1 MKNISNSGVSYA
13 KVYSEY
19 DPDKPSNKIS
29 VIGNPSLAE
38 VKTMMIGVR
47 NNSRTIKSAEV
58 WVNELRLTE
67 FNEDGGWA
75 AQGNLNLQL
84 SDIGSINLAG
94 HVETAGFGGL
104 EQSVS
109 ERRLDDYY
117 QYSFTTT
124 FDLGRFFPK
133 RLNWPLL
140 FTSLTPKRPLR
151 QSTTLWTKICCWMMR
166 WMPVPPIGNETR

>member
-1 MKNISNSGVSYA
+1 MPVSYTHLDVYKRQEYNGSTVAGCLAVWPKDNNLDIDLSVLTNVKKARNRLKNISNSGVSYA

-104 EQSVS
+104 EQSC
-109 ERRLDDYY
+109 
-117 QYSFTTT
+117 
-124 FDLGRFFPK
+124 
-133 RLNWPLL
+133 LL
-140 FTSLTPKRPLR
+140 YTS
-151 QSTTLWTKICCWMMR
+151 
-166 WMPVPPIGNETR
+166 

>member
-1 MKNISNSGVSYA
+1 MQKCIRNTIRIN
-13 KVYSEY
+13 
-19 DPDKPSNKIS
+19 PPNKIS

-94 HVETAGFGGL
+94 LCGNSRFRRTGTG
-104 EQSVS
+104 VS

-133 RLNWPLL
+133 KAKLAAPIY
-140 FTSLTPKRPLR
+140 FSYSKRPLR